1 MSHNKTNTPIIV
13 LAGGFGTRLK
23 SELGNFPK
31 ALADIN
37 GKPFL
42 EILLN
47 NLIDNGFTNFIFSLF
62 HGSDQIIDFLNEFK
76 KSLNI
81 KFKFQ
86 YVVEPKALGTGGAV
100 AYVVSYL
107 KLKNKLFIINSDT
120 LIGSGHQDIN
130 IGDFNTI
137 GLIEMN
143 DCRRYGKVV
152 IDSENFIQ
160 KFSEKDNIK
169 VNGLINAGIYRLN
182 SSLFYEW
189 NQEPFSIEN
198 SLFPILVKNNQLK
211 GIKLNTTFTDIGVPE
226 DYKKFKNDIR
236 RI

>member
-1 MSHNKTNTPIIV
+1 MNHNITSNPIII

-23 SELGNFPK
+23 SELGNIPK

-47 NLIDNGFTNFIFSLF
+47 NLINNGFRNFIFSLY
-62 HGSDQIIDFLNEFK
+62 HESDQIIDFLNEFK
-76 KSLNI
+76 KTISTNY
-81 KFKFQ
+81 KFQ

-107 KLKNKLFIINSDT
+107 KLKKELFVINSDT
-120 LIGSGHQDIN
+120 WIGSGHQN
-130 IGDFNTI
+130 ISLENYNTI
-137 GLIEMN
+137 GLIEME

-152 IDSENFIQ
+152 TDIDNFII
-160 KFSEKDNIK
+160 KFSEKDNTGGK
-169 VNGLINAGIYRLN
+169 GLINAGIYRLS

-189 NQEPFSIEN
+189 NGEPFSMEN
-198 SLFPILVKNNQLK
+198 LLFPILVKNKQLK
-211 GIKLNTTFTDIGVPE
+211 GIKLQTTFTDIGIPE
-226 DYKKFKNDIR
+226 DYKKFKNEIKA
-236 RI
+236 I

>member
-1 MSHNKTNTPIIV
+1 MNDNKTNTPIIV

-23 SELGNFPK
+23 SELGNIPK

-47 NLIDNGFTNFIFSLF
+47 NLINNGFRNFIFSLY
-62 HGSDQIIDFLNEFK
+62 HESKQIMDFLSGFK
-76 KSLNI
+76 KIISA
-81 KFKFQ
+81 KCKFQ

-100 AYVVSYL
+100 AYVVSHL
-107 KLKNKLFIINSDT
+107 KLKNEIFIINSDT
-120 LIGSGHQDIN
+120 WIGSGHQDISLDN
-130 IGDFNTI
+130 YNTI
-137 GLIEMN
+137 GLIEMD

-152 IDSENFIQ
+152 IDLNNFIL

-169 VNGLINAGIYRLN
+169 SNGLINAGIYRLN
-182 SSLFYEW
+182 SSLFYDW
-189 NQEPFSIEN
+189 NREPFSMEN

>member
-1 MSHNKTNTPIIV
+1 MSNNITNTPIIV

-23 SELGNFPK
+23 SELGNIPK

-47 NLIDNGFTNFIFSLF
+47 NLIDNGFRNFIFSLY
-62 HGSDQIIDFLNEFK
+62 HESDQIIDFLNGFK
-76 KSLNI
+76 KIISA
-81 KFKFQ
+81 KCKFQ

-100 AYVVSYL
+100 AYVVSHL
-107 KLKNKLFIINSDT
+107 KLKNEIFIINSDT
-120 LIGSGHQDIN
+120 WIGSGHQDIN
-130 IGDFNTI
+130 VGNFNTI

-152 IDSENFIQ
+152 IDSENFVQ
-160 KFSEKDNIK
+160 KFSEKDNINSK
-169 VNGLINAGIYRLN
+169 GLINAGIYRLN
-182 SSLFYEW
+182 SSLFDDW
-189 NQEPFSIEN
+189 NGEPFSLEN
-198 SLFPILVKNNQLK
+198 TLFPILVEKKNLK
-211 GIKLNTTFTDIGVPE
+211 GIKLRTAFTDIGVPE
-226 DYKKFKNDIR
+226 DYKKFKNEFK

>member
-1 MSHNKTNTPIIV
+1 MSNNITNTPIIV

-23 SELGNFPK
+23 SELGNIPK

-47 NLIDNGFTNFIFSLF
+47 NLIDNGFRNFIFSLY
-62 HGSDQIIDFLNEFK
+62 HESDQIIDFLNGFK
-76 KSLNI
+76 KI
-81 KFKFQ
+81 IGAKCKFQ

-100 AYVVSYL
+100 AYVVSHL
-107 KLKNKLFIINSDT
+107 KLKNEIFIINSDT
-120 LIGSGHQDIN
+120 WIGSGHQDISLDN
-130 IGDFNTI
+130 YNTI
-137 GLIEMN
+137 GLIEMD

-152 IDSENFIQ
+152 IDLNNFIL
-160 KFSEKDNIK
+160 KFSEKDNIINK
-169 VNGLINAGIYRLN
+169 GLINAGIYRLN
-182 SSLFYEW
+182 SSLFYDW
-189 NQEPFSIEN
+189 NREPFSMEN

-211 GIKLNTTFTDIGVPE
+211 GIKLNTTFTDIGIPE

>member
-1 MSHNKTNTPIIV
+1 MNDNKTNTPIIV

-23 SELGNFPK
+23 SELGNIPK

-47 NLIDNGFTNFIFSLF
+47 NLIDNGFRNFIFSLY
-62 HGSDQIIDFLNEFK
+62 HESDQIIDFLNGFK
-76 KSLNI
+76 KIISA
-81 KFKFQ
+81 KCKFQ

-100 AYVVSYL
+100 AYVVSHL
-107 KLKNKLFIINSDT
+107 KLKNEIFIINSDT
-120 LIGSGHQDIN
+120 WIGSGHQEICLDN
-130 IGDFNTI
+130 YNTI
-137 GLIEMN
+137 GLIEME

-152 IDSENFIQ
+152 TDNDNFIL

-169 VNGLINAGIYRLN
+169 SSGLINAGIYRLR

-189 NQEPFSIEN
+189 NGEPFSMEN
-198 SLFPILVKNNQLK
+198 SLFPILVKNKQLK
-211 GIKLNTTFTDIGVPE
+211 GIKLDTTFTDIGIPD
-226 DYKKFKNDIR
+226 DYKKFKNEIR
-236 RI
+236 GI